1 MLPKKIAHSLLSEV
15 QFLII
20 LLSMTIMI
28 AVVAAAALYL
38 SHSKLSSLRSHSL
51 VTADELASLL
61 ELPLYNVDNESSVRI
76 AKAFLSSGKISG
88 IELRSIADGTLFTHL
103 SGQDASGIPDI
114 TRDIAAGG
122 MPLGS
127 FTITFSDAEI
137 RESQKLFLSISLAI
151 IASVLLANIA
161 ASRYIA
167 RRVRRPFQTIF
178 SAIEKISAGNYQAQ
192 IEPTEYRDINTLVK
206 LFNNMAG
213 KIHQKN
219 LEQKRIEETLVNE
232 RQFLID
238 VIDFLPDATFII
250 DTDRRVVVWN
260 RAIETLT
267 GIPREDI
274 VGKGEFAY
282 AEPFFGRRQ
291 PILID
296 LLDLPQ
302 PELERNYK
310 YIRRTD
316 TTIFAESYIAHMND
330 GRGMHLWG
338 VAAPIF
344 DHSGK
349 RSGAI
354 EMIRDVTD
362 LKLAEE
368 EKIHLQEQLLQ
379 TQKMESVGR
388 LAGGVAHD
396 FNNML
401 TVILGH
407 TQLAMLGLPETDPTA
422 AHLQIIEETSRR
434 STDLVRQLLAFA
446 RKQTVSP
453 KVIDINDTIER
464 TQAMLKRLIGEDISI
479 TWKPGQ
485 GLWPVWVDPGQVDQ
499 LLINL
504 CVNARDAISG
514 VGEIGLETANIVAD
528 AGYCRVNPESLPG
541 EYVML
546 AVSDTGCGMD
556 KATIDRIFEPFFTTK
571 AIGKGTGMGL
581 ATVYGVVRQ
590 NKGFINVYSELG
602 KGTTFKVYL
611 PRFSGEEIEIA
622 TTGEQ
627 PDTTGRGETI
637 LVVEDDTLI
646 LDICREMLAKLGYQ
660 VLPAESPGEA
670 LELMRTAKENIH
682 LLITDVV
689 MPEMNGRD
697 LERQLKEINPSL
709 KSLFIS
715 GYTAEAIAH
724 HGVLDQDVCFLQKP
738 FSLQDLA
745 VKVRQALDVP
755 GTSRHAE

>member
-1 MLPKKIAHSLLSEV
+1 MFPKKIAHRLLSEV

-28 AVVAAAALYL
+28 AVVVASAIYL
-38 SHSKLSSLRSHSL
+38 SHSKLSSLRSRSL
-51 VTADELASLL
+51 ITADELASLL
-61 ELPLYNVDNESSVRI
+61 ELPLYNVDNESSIRI
-76 AKAFLSSGKISG
+76 VKAFLSSGKISG
-88 IELRSIADGTLFTHL
+88 IELRSIADGVLFTDL
-103 SGQDASGIPDI
+103 SGQDSPGIPNI
-114 TRDIAAGG
+114 TRDISTQS

-137 RESQKLFLSISLAI
+137 QEGQRLFLLISLAI
-151 IASVLLANIA
+151 IVSVLLANIA

-167 RRVRRPFQTIF
+167 RRVRKPFQIIF

-192 IEPTEYRDINTLVK
+192 IEPSQYRDINTLVN
-206 LFNNMAG
+206 LFNTMAG

-219 LEQKRIEETLVNE
+219 LEQKKIEETLVNE

-238 VIDFLPDATFII
+238 VIDLLPDAAFII
-250 DTDRRVVVWN
+250 DNDRRVVVWN
-260 RAIETLT
+260 RAIEAMT
-267 GIPREDI
+267 GIPRENI
-274 VGKGEFAY
+274 IGKGDYAY

-302 PELERNYK
+302 LEIESNYK

-316 TTIFAESYIAHMND
+316 TAIFAESFIPHMN
-330 GRGMHLWG
+330 GRHDLHLWG
-338 VAAPIF
+338 VTAPIF

-368 EKIHLQEQLLQ
+368 EKIHLKEQLLQ
-379 TQKMESVGR
+379 IQKMESVGR

-401 TVILGH
+401 TIILGH
-407 TQLAMLGLPETDPTA
+407 TQLALLGLPETDPIAT
-422 AHLQIIEETSRR
+422 HLKVVEETSRR

-453 KVIDINDTIER
+453 KVIDINDTVER

-479 TWKPGQ
+479 SWKPGSE
-485 GLWPVWVDPGQVDQ
+485 LWAIWVDPSQVDQ

-504 CVNARDAISG
+504 CVNARDAING
-514 VGEIGLETANIVAD
+514 VGKIDLETANIVAD
-528 AGYCRVNPESLPG
+528 VDYCRGNPECLPG

-546 AVSDTGCGMD
+546 VVSDDGCGMD
-556 KATIDRIFEPFFTTK
+556 KDTIDHIFEPFFTTK

-590 NKGFINVYSELG
+590 NGGFINVYSELG
-602 KGTTFKVYL
+602 KGTTFRVYL
-611 PRFSGEEIEIA
+611 PRFTGEKAEI
-622 TTGEQ
+622 TVPVEQ
-627 PDTTGRGETI
+627 PDTISGGETI
-637 LVVEDDTLI
+637 LVVEDDVLI
-646 LDICREMLAKLGYQ
+646 LDICRKMLDKLGYR
-660 VLPAESPGEA
+660 VLLAESPLKA
-670 LELMRTAKENIH
+670 LELMREYRDEIH
-682 LLITDVV
+682 LLVTDVV
-689 MPEMNGRD
+689 MPEMNGRA
-697 LERQLKEINPSL
+697 LEQALKPINPNL
-709 KSLFIS
+709 RSLFIS
-715 GYTAEAIAH
+715 GYTADAIAH

-745 VKVRQALDVP
+745 IKVRQALDV
-755 GTSRHAE
+755 TCASRHSH